1 MTITD
6 LYPLVIEAMQALA
19 LHYRP
24 AMNQANTEVG
34 LKDHDW
40 GVLFAALGVEPEPL
54 TVARLHWLAPY
65 DAAEALDRRLV
76 AAASRGF
83 LAPDRDDVY
92 RLTEVG
98 RQAAWASIRAAHAR
112 LFALEPLPAD
122 ELRRLLDLLRRLVDS
137 TLAAPEP
144 AEKHYLHRSRLVDPG
159 ADASAAA
166 RIDQYLT
173 DLALFR
179 DDAHLASWRPYEIS
193 GEAWEALTL
202 IWRGEAGT
210 LDMLVEQLARRG
222 HPRAAYAAALGT
234 LAARGW
240 VAERDGA
247 YHMTEQGRALRQRAE
262 GETDRLFYQP
272 WQILD
277 DGAAQDLRAL
287 LTGLRDRAR
296 ELNEGTRG
304 ERSDA

>member
-6 LYPLVIEAMQALA
+6 LYPLAIEAMQALA
-19 LHYRP
+19 LHYRA
-24 AMNQANTEVG
+24 AMDQANAEVG

-65 DAAEALDRRLV
+65 DAAEALDKRL
-76 AAASRGF
+76 AATASRGF
-83 LAPDRDDVY
+83 LAPDRDGAY

-98 RQAAWASIRAAHAR
+98 RHAAWASIRAAHAR
-112 LFALEPLPAD
+112 LSAIEPLPAD

-137 TLAAPEP
+137 TLAASEP

-159 ADASAAA
+159 ADAVAAA

-193 GEAWEALTL
+193 GQAWEALTL

-210 LDMLVEQLARRG
+210 LDMLVEQLARRE
-222 HPRAAYAAALGT
+222 HTQMAYTAALQT
-234 LAARGW
+234 LADRGW

-247 YHMTEQGRALRQRAE
+247 YDLTEQGRALRQRAE
-262 GETDRLFYQP
+262 DETDRLFYRP

-277 DGAAQDLRAL
+277 DGAAQELRAL
-287 LTGLRDRAR
+287 LTRLRDRAR
-296 ELNEGTRG
+296 ELSEGNAGR
-304 ERSDA
+304 A